1 VTEIASVIA
10 VLVAL
15 GALWLASH
23 ANKHVDSSFEEYGRH
38 LGKQVREAQNAF
50 NAKAEEVQKH
60 LREIEHDIENIKSHE
75 RNVSEKLNTL
85 TQRVTVLE
93 HDLKNMTEA
102 LPPQLLQ
109 RRVAKGGDRSA

>member
-1 VTEIASVIA
+1 MAEIAAIVA

-38 LGKQVREAQNAF
+38 LAKQVREAQAAF
-50 NAKAEEVQKH
+50 ERKTSEFDLEVTK
-60 LREIEHDIENIKSHE
+60 LSREVDALQAQIGDN
-75 RNVSEKLNTL
+75 SEKLNTL
-85 TQRVTVLE
+85 TQRIKVVE
-93 HDLKNMTEA
+93 HDLKSMTDA

-109 RRVAKGGDRSA
+109 RRAGKR

>member
-1 VTEIASVIA
+1 MTEIASVIA

-60 LREIEHDIENIKSHE
+60 LREIERDIESIKSHE

-109 RRVAKGGDRSA
+109 RRAAKGGDRSA